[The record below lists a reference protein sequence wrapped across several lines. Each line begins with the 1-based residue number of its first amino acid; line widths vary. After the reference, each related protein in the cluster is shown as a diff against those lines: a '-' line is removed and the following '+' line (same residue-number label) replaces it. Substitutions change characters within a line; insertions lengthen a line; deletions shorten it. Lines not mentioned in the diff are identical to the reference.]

1 MAASCQTGNQS
12 GTTRAEETNPSI
24 TIAAAHRP
32 IPIRLGPGRPPG
44 VRASSIGG
52 HARTVRTP
60 RARVTTSSS
69 LSSHM
74 QDGNLRYIL
83 PVWHIST
90 WLNSE
95 FIYIHI
101 YLATT
106 SRRIESTYCRTRLRR
121 RLSSYHGS

>member
-60 RARVTTSSS
+60 RARVANSNSSRARDHVVVS
-69 LSSHM
+69 LVSHA
-74 QDGNLRYIL
+74 GWK
-83 PVWHIST
+83 PP
-90 WLNSE
+90 
-95 FIYIHI
+95 IYPAS
-101 YLATT
+101 LA
-106 SRRIESTYCRTRLRR
+106 
-121 RLSSYHGS
+121 HQHMA